1 MFGLCWFSPLD
12 LIFLLFCCPLGSDGR
27 SVFEPV
33 FTFARRTRARRR
45 SERVSLCLH
54 ALTVRSQD
62 RGRRLVRQPEADV

>member
-12 LIFLLFCCPLGSDGR
+12 LIFLLFCCPLGSDGQ
-27 SVFEPV
+27 SVFKPV
-33 FTFARRTRARRR
+33 FTRARRR
-45 SERVSLCLH
+45 SECVSLCLH